1 MEEERITLLELNQ
14 QVSEGI
20 KRHLPATYWVVAE
33 ISEIKINRRG
43 HCYLDLIEKDELTE
57 KILAKARAI
66 IWASTYRMLEP
77 YFKTTTGQ
85 ELTEGLKILINAS
98 PEFHELYGYSLFIH
112 DIEPSFTLG
121 ELAKQKLETIKR
133 LEDEGIFNMNKELP
147 FPFVPQR
154 IAVISS
160 RNAAGYKD
168 FMEQLNNNPYGYTF
182 YTKLFPAFMQGDEV
196 KSSIIHC
203 LDKIYEYENYFDVI
217 AIIRGGG
224 AQSDLS
230 YFDHY
235 ELAANVAQFP
245 LPVITGIGHEKDESV
260 VDLIANTKLKTPTAV
275 ADFLVSK
282 AYDFEQKLFQQRDQ
296 FLDFVNNYMY
306 KKHQYLDQTSY
317 KLVPLANNTVD
328 RAKHKL
334 NLINQRL
341 EHASKNLVSAKYNS
355 LINKR
360 QRISN
365 IAFAYIKQ
373 EKYEIASKQ
382 QQIENSVKTYIK
394 NKHKSIENLTRAKS
408 YLDPQNVLKRGFSIT
423 QKDGEVVKDGESLED
438 EDVITSYFYK
448 GKVES
453 KVIKKRNSGKEK

>member
-1 MEEERITLLELNQ
+1 MAEDRITLLELNQ
-14 QVSEGI
+14 QVREGI
-20 KRHLPATYWVVAE
+20 KRHLPATYWVIAE

-77 YFKTTTGQ
+77 YFETTTGQ
-85 ELTEGLKILINAS
+85 KLSEGLKILINTS
-98 PEFHELYGYSLFIH
+98 VEFHELYGYSLFVH
-112 DIEPSFTLG
+112 DIEPSYTLG
-121 ELAKQKLETIKR
+121 DLAKQKLETIKR

-147 FPFVPQR
+147 FPMVPQK

-160 RNAAGYKD
+160 QNAAGYKD
-168 FMEQLNNNPYGYTF
+168 FMEQLNNNPYGYIF

-196 KSSIIHC
+196 KSSIVRC
-203 LDKIYEYENYFDVI
+203 LEKIYEYENYFDVI

-260 VDLIANTKLKTPTAV
+260 VDLIAHAKLKTPTAV
-275 ADFLVSK
+275 ADFLVSR

-296 FLDFVNNYMY
+296 FLDFVSNYLH
-306 KKHQYLDQTSY
+306 KKQQYLDQTSY
-317 KLVPLANNTVD
+317 KLVPLANNTLD

-334 NLINQRL
+334 TLISQRL
-341 EHASKNLVSAKYNS
+341 DHASKKVLSNAYNS
-355 LINKR
+355 IKAKE

-365 IAFAYIKQ
+365 IAFSFVKQ
-373 EKYEIASKQ
+373 EQYEISMKQ
-382 QQIENSVKTYIK
+382 QLLENSVKKYIK
-394 NKHKSIENLTRAKS
+394 DKYKSIENLNRAKN
-408 YLDPQNVLKRGFSIT
+408 YLDPKNVLKRGFSIT
-423 QKDGEVVKDGESLED
+423 QKEEKVIKDSKSLED
-438 EDVITSYFYK
+438 GDVITTYLYK
-448 GKVES
+448 GKVKS
-453 KVIKKRNSGKEK
+453 KVINDKNSDKY